1 MQDILFWMC
10 TFTIVSGIYCLFPSK
25 NYRFKRKYLEQHKSI
40 KIYLFNMQQRVT
52 TGNVKSP
59 FQDIKKKTRKCI
71 LSSSFLSHQRLLWP
85 LFHPKVREPQNSR
98 KLDIYY
104 QHKKTRTGHPR
115 KRSDRLFCCVLCFC
129 CPFPEKGV
137 RSRRLLFWRV
147 STLSESDFV
156 LLDFSG
162 LISFVFRKKNLPQ
175 SSARQEVIFKESGHQ
190 GRPQQS
196 CHGKRTSA
204 ECRG

>member
-1 MQDILFWMC
+1 
-10 TFTIVSGIYCLFPSK
+10 
-25 NYRFKRKYLEQHKSI
+25 
-40 KIYLFNMQQRVT
+40 MQQRVT

-59 FQDIKKKTRKCI
+59 FQDIKKPESAFFPRHF
-71 LSSSFLSHQRLLWP
+71 FLTKDCFDRY
-85 LFHPKVREPQNSR
+85 FTQNPENLKIPGNWTS
-98 KLDIYY
+98 IN
-104 QHKKTRTGHPR
+104 QQKKTRTGHPR

-162 LISFVFRKKNLPQ
+162 LISFVFRNKNLPQ

-196 CHGKRTSA
+196 RHGKRTSA
-204 ECRG
+204 ECEVRLGVIALIRRHGKTGKGCGCLDLIR